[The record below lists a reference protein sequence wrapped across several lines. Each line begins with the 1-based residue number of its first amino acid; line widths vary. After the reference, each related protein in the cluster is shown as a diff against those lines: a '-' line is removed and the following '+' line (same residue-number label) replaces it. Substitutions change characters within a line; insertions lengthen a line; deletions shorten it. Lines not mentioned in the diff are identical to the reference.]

1 MIEPTALPPPGIPDL
16 LEPAP
21 RLRVD
26 RGALEQALTFAFASG
41 VSGGLFTEA
50 LEGARVEPTWDPAL
64 FAKDVFLRELVAR
77 SFRVIVDGCDY
88 VVSERYLTRLLAAP
102 PTEIHVVRYR
112 QAILRELSESAELR
126 QQLERLYALLCRFRG
141 ALEGTTAGNKW
152 DATRRQLDILA
163 LAKAIFDHLAS
174 SFEAAAS
181 GLARL
186 RELGRAITASEPYRA
201 LRDLLDY
208 DEHLATLTL
217 KIRVGADGR
226 VRGFDILS
234 IQENTDNPFVASP
247 ARRVLSKVELFAR
260 GYRFGEDEV
269 MGRLLDAVFEGIE
282 DEIAKLPQLVGDIEL
297 YLGALGFRDRALAA
311 GLEACLPELVSAE
324 DGGREL
330 AGLFNPL
337 LLAHGVV
344 PVPCDLRSDR
354 YDTTTIITGPNS
366 GGKTRLLQSLG
377 LAQLLAQSGLF
388 VPARRARLALVPAL
402 VMSLNEEA
410 RADQSEG
417 RLGMELLRI
426 RALFER
432 LPPRAMVV
440 LDELCS
446 GTNPSEGE
454 EIFELVVTLLAELRP
469 QAWITTHFL
478 TFAARLE
485 REPSVT
491 ALRFLQVEL
500 DPGQL
505 PTYQFTPGVATTS
518 LAEHAARRLGVTR
531 EQLLGLVQ
539 ESARRQAPPV
549 ED

>member
-1 MIEPTALPPPGIPDL
+1 MIEPTAPPPSCSPDL
-16 LEPAP
+16 LNPVP
-21 RLRVD
+21 TVRVD
-26 RGALEQALTFAFASG
+26 RAALRQALTFAFASG
-41 VSGGLFTEA
+41 VSGGAFTEA
-50 LEGARVEPTWDPAL
+50 LDGARVEPTWDPAL
-64 FAKDVFLRELVAR
+64 FAKDVFLRELVSR
-77 SFRVIVDGCDY
+77 SFKVIVDGHDY

-102 PTEIHVVRYR
+102 PTEAPVVHFR

-126 QQLERLYALLCRFRG
+126 TQFERLYALLCRFRG
-141 ALEGTTAGNKW
+141 ALEGAAGSKW
-152 DATRRQLDILA
+152 DASRRQLDILA

-174 SFEAAAS
+174 SFEVASS

-186 RELGRAITASEPYRA
+186 RELGLAVGASEPYRA

-208 DEHLATLTL
+208 DEHLATLTV

-234 IQENTDNPFVASP
+234 LQENSDNPFVSSP
-247 ARRVLSKVELFAR
+247 ARRVLAKVELFAR

-282 DEIAKLPQLVGDIEL
+282 DEIAKLPQLVGDMEL

-311 GLEACLPELVSAE
+311 GLEASLPELVDAD
-324 DGGREL
+324 DGEREL
-330 AGLFNPL
+330 IGLFNPL
-337 LLAHGVV
+337 LLAHGIAA
-344 PVPCDLRSDR
+344 VPCDLSSDR

-377 LAQLLAQSGLF
+377 MAQLLAQAGLF

-485 REPSVT
+485 REGHIR

-500 DPGQL
+500 DPSQR
-505 PTYQFTPGVATTS
+505 PTYQFTSGVATTS

-531 EQLLGLVQ
+531 EQLLDLVQ
-539 ESARRQAPPV
+539 DSARREAPPV